1 MLTLSDLPSLLR
13 IPSFVTVHGIGQGGG
28 ELVARKLALI
38 FGIGDARLLA
48 YSSGISAVL
57 KKIYHQRVNGH
68 VLCTAGPRDIA
79 VLLMSALM
87 LRRADV
93 YLQVPYSRSVTW
105 RDPLHLTVVV
115 LYIILIIVLARRIF
129 VNSAETGRGIL
140 FRQRTTVLPITR
152 HELDAA
158 RASEYMG
165 RVLPPHLPRT
175 FNVVCRLNRERGR
188 GSRDLEGLRRFVR
201 EVADWNQCGGFPTVI
216 DHYGEC
222 DPIIKAIL
230 LEKAQN
236 SIRFHGHVSEWI
248 CRNSGPLVLFSRYE
262 GFGLAAFEAASAGR
276 QVYVNEAFPRE
287 LLSAAPR
294 IRRFHSA
301 INNRSILRQLN
312 VCE

>member
-13 IPSFVTVHGIGQGGG
+13 APTFVTVHGIGQGGG
-28 ELVARKLALI
+28 ELVARKLARL

-48 YSSGISAVL
+48 YRSGTSAVL
-57 KKIYHQRVNGH
+57 KMVYHQRVHGH
-68 VLCTAGPRDIA
+68 VLCTAGPRDIW
-79 VLLMSALM
+79 VLLISALM

-93 YLQVPYSRSVTW
+93 YLQVPYHRSVTW
-105 RDPLHLTVVV
+105 RDPIHLTAVI
-115 LYIILIIVLARRIF
+115 LYIILVVVLARKIF
-129 VNSAETGRGIL
+129 VNSTGTGRSIL
-140 FRQRTTVLPITR
+140 FRRRTTVLPVAR

-158 RASEYMG
+158 RVSECMG
-165 RVLPPHLPRT
+165 KVFPRHMPRT

-216 DHYGEC
+216 EHYGEC
-222 DPIIKAIL
+222 EPTIKAML
-230 LEKAQN
+230 LEQAQDA
-236 SIRFHGHVSEWI
+236 IRFYGHVSDWI

-276 QVYVNEAFPRE
+276 QVYVNEAFPHE
-287 LLSAAPR
+287 LLASVPR
-294 IRRFHSA
+294 IRRFYSA
-301 INNRSILRQLN
+301 MSNPSILSQLD